1 MSAFSDTE
9 KQVAKVIV
17 AGLKAGLSE
26 ARSLERAGLLLTPAH
41 RLDIASKALLDVAD
55 LLKQT
60 PMANIMPKG
69 VPMTPNDIKRCV
81 ANWIEDIVQQNK
93 GN

>member
-17 AGLKAGLSE
+17 NGLKAGLSE

-41 RLDIASKALLDVAD
+41 KLSIASTALLDVAN
-55 LLKQT
+55 LLKET
-60 PMANIMPKG
+60 SMTGIMPQG
-69 VPMTPNDIKRCV
+69 VPMTPNDIKRCI
-81 ANWIEDIVQQNK
+81 AIWIEDIVEQNK
-93 GN
+93 EN